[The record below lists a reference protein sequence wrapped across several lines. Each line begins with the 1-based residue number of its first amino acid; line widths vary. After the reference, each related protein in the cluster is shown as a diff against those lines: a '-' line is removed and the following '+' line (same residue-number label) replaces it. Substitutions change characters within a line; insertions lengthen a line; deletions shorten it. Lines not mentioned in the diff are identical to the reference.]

1 MHAEFFVELLASI
14 YKSTAMDQKEYFFRL
29 GILWGID
36 IQDSVRAAEGE
47 AFRLSIH
54 RHGRGECFS
63 IGIGNIGFDIDT
75 FRKDCGLHPRS
86 VTLDAVFDKCF
97 SVHVRDAEKDSRI

>member
-1 MHAEFFVELLASI
+1 
-14 YKSTAMDQKEYFFRL
+14 MDQKKYFTRL
-29 GILWGID
+29 CILWGID
-36 IQDSVRAAEGE
+36 IQISFGGAEGT

-54 RHGRGECFS
+54 RHRRGKCFS

-86 VTLDAVFDKCF
+86 ITLDAVFDKCF